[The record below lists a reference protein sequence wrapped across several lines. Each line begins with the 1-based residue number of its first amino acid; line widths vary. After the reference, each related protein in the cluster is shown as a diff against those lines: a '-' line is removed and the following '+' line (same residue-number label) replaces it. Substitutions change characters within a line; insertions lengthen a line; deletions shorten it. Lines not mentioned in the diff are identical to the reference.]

1 MREGEA
7 ACRYAG
13 RTMRCCAASFGHIRC
28 CARSGGG
35 GCVRPR
41 VVPGPLLLSYAVYLY
56 HWRVWTTGTRGA
68 RACVHLGHNVSLL
81 RDSQRWH
88 PRTLFCGAA
97 HTRPYIQ
104 WVTAV
109 EPMHACACS
118 RVSEK
123 SRPQRSRP
131 ATLCACALWPL
142 DCTVLH
148 TRHSAQC
155 SVGGAAVGAGF
166 SGGSPFYDVGRCVG
180 CFQINFDFGP
190 GSRDCGR
197 VSEGSFKIMV

>member
-13 RTMRCCAASFGHIRC
+13 RTMRCCAASFGHMRC

-118 RVSEK
+118 RVAPRSP
-123 SRPQRSRP
+123 PQRSSHLV
-131 ATLCACALWPL
+131 ASA
-142 DCTVLH
+142 DCTVRAH
-148 TRHSAQC
+148 TTQC
-155 SVGGAAVGAGF
+155 SRVVTGVVSCA
-166 SGGSPFYDVGRCVG
+166 
-180 CFQINFDFGP
+180 
-190 GSRDCGR
+190 CGVLVAPKDR
-197 VSEGSFKIMV
+197 AKRWKIMHTAMCAPLM